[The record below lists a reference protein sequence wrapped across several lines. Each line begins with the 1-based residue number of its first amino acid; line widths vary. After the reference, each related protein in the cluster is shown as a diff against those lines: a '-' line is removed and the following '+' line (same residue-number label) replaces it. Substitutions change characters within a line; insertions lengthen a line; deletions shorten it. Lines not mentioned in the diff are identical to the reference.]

1 VECPAKCGIISAISS
16 PVNLLLS
23 NRINSFTHR
32 VLINFAVY
40 TKVFMHSAQIFQ
52 TNNKARWKSVKW
64 TSRIILLILIFL
76 LSVVVVAIIN
86 GRNPNL
92 PNLNDKSR
100 YYKSKLD
107 PTNVLTLESPL
118 NKKFK
123 GFKDFLEKKQRED
136 SIAKTNRSIINASL
150 VRGAFYTPWLFASL
164 GDLQKNADKLNT
176 IYPEWFFI
184 DTVTYSLQTR
194 IDSAGLAT
202 MKQKKL
208 SIQPIF
214 NNFHT
219 NKTDPAKG
227 EFDGKLAHIILTDP
241 VKRKFIIRQIVDTL
255 THYQLQGI
263 NIDFEELNE
272 KNNES
277 LTGFQKE
284 LYTALHDKG
293 FIVSIDVSPD
303 NEDYDYKA
311 LSDYNDYI
319 ILMAYDQYSN
329 ATGAGPIS
337 SQKWIEAKLDGMDDK
352 VDVSKIIL
360 GVAGYGRDWIND
372 EEGKRVEDITYAVA
386 IDHAKLSGA
395 QINFNNDTYN
405 LNYNYTE
412 PATDSASE
420 IKHNTWFTD
429 AATTFNILRFSDDYA
444 TAGTALWHLGG
455 EDPRIWN
462 FYGRNLSTA
471 ALQKDPFDFSL
482 LSTSVLDPE
491 KKPTATGEGE
501 LLNVIYTPAKG
512 NIRLEIDSTEML
524 IAEQQYKELP
534 SGYVYEKFAED
545 KTAMGPGHK
554 IILTFDDGPDA
565 TYTPEI
571 LNILEKEKIP
581 ATFFVIGIN
590 AESNIPL
597 LSRIYKDGFEI
608 GNHTFTHNNIAKMS
622 PERAELELKSTRLLI
637 ECITGHSTILF
648 RAPYNADSEPQ
659 TFEEIEP
666 IARSKKDNYITVG
679 ESIDPNDWDEKM
691 NADSIVNRTIRYAE
705 ANNANIIL
713 LHDAGGKTRQAT
725 VDALPRII
733 DYFKKRGCKFT
744 TVADL
749 MGKTKNDVMPPVKQS
764 WINSL
769 NFFFAESTYWGEHI
783 LFALFI
789 TGIFLSVARMI
800 TMAVLAYI
808 QKQKEKKF
816 IPNNSQPPVSIIVP
830 AYNEELNAVRTIESL
845 LLQDYPNLQVVF
857 VDDGSTDQTFNKVND
872 AFKDYPN
879 VQVLTKQNGG
889 KATALNYGI
898 NIASNDYV
906 VCIDAD
912 TQLKKDAVTELMKKF
927 SNQNATI
934 QVGAVAGNVKVGN
947 EINMITN
954 WQSIEYITSQNFDR
968 RAFDLLNCITVVPGA
983 IGAFKKA
990 AVIEAGG
997 FTSDT
1002 LAEDCDLTMRLH
1014 RKGYQVRNCT
1024 TAVSYTEAPE
1034 TMKQFLKQRFRW
1046 SFGVMQS
1053 FWKHRDAVFN
1063 PGYKNFGMIALPNI
1077 LVFQIILPCL
1087 APLADFVLLL
1097 SLVAAGLGIIP
1108 ASVNHIILYYLIF
1121 TLVDV
1126 AGAAIAFSF
1135 ENGNYKK
1142 LLWLIPQRFIYRQ
1155 LMYYILIKSFN
1166 KALKGE
1172 LQGWGVL
1179 KRTGN
1184 VNQVITA

>member
-1 VECPAKCGIISAISS
+1 MYS
-16 PVNLLLS
+16 P
-23 NRINSFTHR
+23 
-32 VLINFAVY
+32 
-40 TKVFMHSAQIFQ
+40 QIFQ
-52 TNNKARWKSVKW
+52 TNSPARWKSVKW
-64 TSRIILLILIFL
+64 TSRIILFILIFL
-76 LSVVVVAIIN
+76 LAVVVLAIIN
-86 GRNPNL
+86 GTNPSL
-92 PNLNDKSR
+92 PNLNDRSK
-100 YYKSKLD
+100 YYQSKLD
-107 PTNVLTLESPL
+107 PSNKLTLETPL
-118 NKKFK
+118 NKKYK
-123 GFKDFLEKKQRED
+123 GFKNFLDIKQKED
-136 SIAKTNRSIINASL
+136 SLAGTGTARTKASL
-150 VRGAFYTPWLFASL
+150 IRGAFYTPWLFASL

-184 DTVTYSLQTR
+184 DTLTYTLQTR
-194 IDSAGLAT
+194 IDSAGFAV
-202 MKQKKL
+202 MKQKNL

-219 NKTDPAKG
+219 NKAFPDKG
-227 EFDGKLAHIILTDP
+227 DFDGKLAHVILTDTG
-241 VKRKFIIRQIVDTL
+241 KRKYIIQQLVDTL
-255 THYQLQGI
+255 IHYQLQGV
-263 NIDFEELNE
+263 NIDFEELTE
-272 KNNES
+272 KNNEP
-277 LTGFQKE
+277 LTEFQKE
-284 LYTALHDKG
+284 LYDALHSKG
-293 FIVSIDVSPD
+293 LLVTIDVAPD
-303 NEDYDYKA
+303 NEDYDYKE
-311 LSDYNDYI
+311 LSKYNDYV
-319 ILMAYDQYSN
+319 ILMAYDQYNNS
-329 ATGAGPIS
+329 TTPGPIS
-337 SQKWIEAKLDGMDDK
+337 SQKWIEEKLDWMDDK
-352 VDVSKIIL
+352 IDVSKIIL
-360 GVAGYGRDWIND
+360 GVAGYGRDWAT
-372 EEGKRVEDITYAVA
+372 EEGKKVVHDITYAAA
-386 IDHAKLSGA
+386 IDNAKLSGS
-395 QINFNNDTYN
+395 QISFNNDTYN
-405 LNYNYTE
+405 LDYSYSKPE
-412 PATDSASE
+412 TDSASE
-420 IKHNTWFTD
+420 EKHNIWFTD

-471 ALQKDPFDFSL
+471 SLQKEPFDFNSM
-482 LSTSVLDPE
+482 STSVLDPN
-491 KKPTATGEGE
+491 KKPTAEGEGE
-501 LLNVIYTPAKG
+501 LLNIIYTPANG
-512 NIRLEIDSTEML
+512 NIKLEIDSAEML

-534 SGYVYEKFAED
+534 SGYVYQKFAED
-545 KTAMGPGHK
+545 KTPMGPGHK

-565 TYTPEI
+565 TYTPRI
-571 LNILEKEKIP
+571 LDILEKEKVP
-581 ATFFVIGIN
+581 ATFFVVGIN
-590 AESNIPL
+590 AENNIPL
-597 LSRIYKDGFEI
+597 LYRIYKDGYEI

-679 ESIDPNDWDEKM
+679 ESIDPNDWDAKM
-691 NADSIVNRTIRYAE
+691 NADSIVNRTIRLAE
-705 ANNANIIL
+705 EHDASIIL
-713 LHDAGGKTRQAT
+713 LHDAGGKGRQPT

-733 DYFKKRGCKFT
+733 EYFKKRGCRFT

-749 MGKTKNDVMPPVKQS
+749 MGKTKNDVMPPVKRN

-769 NFFFAESTYWGEHI
+769 NFFFAEATYWGEHV

-789 TGIFLSVARMI
+789 TGIFLSIARMAM
-800 TMAVLAYI
+800 MAVLAYI
-808 QKQKEKKF
+808 QKKKE
-816 IPNNSQPPVSIIVP
+816 NNIAAHTEQPPVSIIIP
-830 AYNEELNAVRTIESL
+830 AYNEELNAVRTVQSL
-845 LLQDYPNLQVVF
+845 LQQDYANLEIVF
-857 VDDGSTDQTFNKVND
+857 VDDGSTDDTFHTVSETYKGH
-872 AFKDYPN
+872 PN
-879 VQVLTKQNGG
+879 VQVITKQNGG

-898 NIASNDYV
+898 NIASHEYV

-927 SNQNATI
+927 SNKNTTV

-947 EINMITN
+947 EINMITK

-990 AVIEAGG
+990 AIIEAGG

-1024 TAVSYTEAPE
+1024 TAISYTEAPE

-1063 PGYKNFGMIALPNI
+1063 PRYKNFGMIALPNI
-1077 LVFQIILPCL
+1077 LIFQVILPCL
-1087 APLADFVLLL
+1087 APMADFILFISLL
-1097 SLVAAGLGIIP
+1097 AAGLGIIP
-1108 ASVNHIILYYLIF
+1108 ASLNHIIFYYLVF
-1121 TLVDV
+1121 TIVDV

-1135 ENGNYKK
+1135 EKEDYKK
-1142 LLWLIPQRFIYRQ
+1142 LFWLIPQRFIYRQ

-1184 VNQVITA
+1184 VKQQ